1 MIIKLLSGYNS
12 YYNHKIKVHSD
23 YETWVVHT
31 INNVNFN
38 PNDNVRTEHICN
50 YDGENGDVNYMLLIE
65 ENLEGGLDTIVS
77 RWFVLDAIRL
87 RNGQCRFILKRDVVA
102 DYIYQVITSTCIVHK
117 GYIRDY
123 NDPAIYNRDGN
134 YNRIKKAEYLLKDE
148 TRTPWVVGYIAKDT
162 AEAEITASYA
172 DIGEATYEVN
182 GIENWEHYNK
192 SYSVSYSVTTWF
204 RFTADFRSDYALPA
218 KFKDEYVFNR
228 DTLIRKTH
236 EKGEYTGGLTFRYD
250 GSGPAVQQVL
260 ANIRVPAYYN
270 MVNAWAETA
279 YDYIDED
286 DITPLSGRII
296 KDTNTGIYYRIKL
309 DYTEGD
315 YTKRTPPSDILTF
328 LNDNLIYDP
337 PALGD
342 SISGTPDDDTWKLAI
357 TTQKVAIQLEQ
368 IFNNISTTITT
379 DRNHLEDAPYDMF
392 CIPYGNL
399 LVRYGGLTETFTTNK
414 NAAIPLAT
422 AISEQLGAKCYD
434 IQLLPYFP
442 CQEILRNNDTNLRV
456 TRTKFNLVKD
466 SYGNN
471 VSVMIWARTSEFT
484 FNIGSSLSN
493 LPAQYDALSKKV
505 RHETLMYRICS
516 PNYASAFEFSP
527 AANNGVTRY
536 IVSCTYKPYDPYIHI
551 NPYFNEDGLYGGNY
565 NDARGLI
572 CSGDFSLTQV
582 SDAWVNYQLQN
593 KNFQRMFDRQIE
605 SLELQQRV
613 GKVQDVVGATVGT
626 AQGAATGAIM
636 GAPGGGYGI
645 AAGAIIGGVG
655 SLAGGIADIT
665 LNQQLREDQLGL
677 TRFNF
682 NAQLD
687 NIRALPDTLTKVST
701 LNPQNKI
708 FPFVEKYEAT
718 DDEIKLC
725 KESITWQGM
734 TINKIGTISDYRN
747 LDLEECFIQAT
758 LLRSDIRDNHIIDA
772 IADEL
777 NKGVYFERGGLL

>member
-50 YDGENGDVNYMLLIE
+50 YDGENGDVNYMLLVE

-87 RNGQCRFILKRDVVA
+87 RNGQCRFILKRDVIA
-102 DYIYQVITSTCIVHK
+102 DYIYQVITSTCIIHK

-162 AEAEITASYA
+162 AEAEITASFA
-172 DIGEATYEVN
+172 DISEATYEVA
-182 GIENWEHYNK
+182 GIENWEHYNQ
-192 SYSVSYSVTTWF
+192 SYAVSYSVTTWF

-218 KFKDEYVFNR
+218 KFKDEYAFNR

-250 GSGPAVQQVL
+250 GSGPAVQQAL

-270 MVNAWAETA
+270 MINAWAENA

-286 DITPLSGRII
+286 DITQLSGRII
-296 KDTNTGIYYRIKL
+296 KDTNTGIYYRINL
-309 DYTEGD
+309 DYTDGE
-315 YTKRTPPSDILTF
+315 YTKRTPPSDILAF

-342 SISGTPDDDTWKLAI
+342 SISGTPNNDTWKLAI

-442 CQEILRNNDTNLRV
+442 CQEILRSNDTNLRV

-466 SYGNN
+466 SYDNN
-471 VSVMIWARTSEFT
+471 ISVIIWARTSEFT

-613 GKVQDVVGATVGT
+613 GKVQDIVGATVGT

-655 SLAGGIADIT
+655 SLAGGIADIA

-747 LDLEECFIQAT
+747 PDLEECFIQAT

>member
-1 MIIKLLSGYNS
+1 MRIELLSGYNS
-12 YYNHKIKVHSD
+12 YYNRQVKVHND
-23 YETWVVHT
+23 YTQWLVYELL
-31 INNVNFN
+31 NVNFN
-38 PNDNVRTEHICN
+38 PSDGVRSEHIIN
-50 YDGENGDVNYMLLIE
+50 YPSDAATPDYLLVYDDDNNI
-65 ENLEGGLDTIVS
+65 IY
-77 RWFVLDAIRL
+77 RWFVLDAVRL
-87 RNGQCRFILKRDVVA
+87 RNGQYRMILKRDVIA
-102 DYIYQVITSTCIVHK
+102 DYIYQVITSTCIIHK
-117 GYIRDY
+117 GYINDY
-123 NDPAIYNRDGN
+123 NDPAIYNKDGN
-134 YNRIKKAEYLLKDE
+134 YNRIKKAEHALKDE
-148 TRTPWVVGYIAKDT
+148 TRIPWVVGYIAKDT
-162 AEAEITASYA
+162 AEAEITASFA
-172 DIGEATYEVN
+172 DIAEATYEVA
-182 GIENWEHYNK
+182 GIENWQHYNK
-192 SYSVSYSVTTWF
+192 SYSVSYNVTTWF

-218 KFKDEYVFNR
+218 KFKDEYAFNR
-228 DTLIRKTH
+228 DILTRKTH
-236 EKGEYTGGLTFRYD
+236 ESGEYTGGLLFRYD

-270 MVNAWAETA
+270 MINSWAENA

-286 DITPLSGRII
+286 DITPLNGRII

-309 DYTEGD
+309 DYTDGD
-315 YTKRTPPSDILTF
+315 YVKRTPPSDIKTF
-328 LNDNLIYDP
+328 LNNNLIYDP
-337 PALGD
+337 PAIGD

-368 IFNNISTTITT
+368 IFNNIGTTITT

-392 CIPYGNL
+392 CIPYGKL
-399 LVRYGGLTETFTTNK
+399 GVRFGGLTDTFTTNK

-442 CQEILRNNDTNLRV
+442 CQEILKDSDTNLRV

-466 SYGNN
+466 SYDNN
-471 VSVMIWARTSEFT
+471 VSVIIWARKSEFT
-484 FNIGSSLSN
+484 FNITSNLSN
-493 LPAQYDALSKKV
+493 LPAQYNALAKKV

-527 AANNGVTRY
+527 AANNGVTKY
-536 IVSCTYKPYDPYIHI
+536 EVSCTYKPYDPYIHI

-613 GKVQDVVGATVGT
+613 GKTQDIVGAIVGT
-626 AQGAATGAIM
+626 GQGAATGAIM
-636 GAPGGGYGI
+636 GAPGGGYGM

-655 SLAGGIADIT
+655 SLAGGIADIS
-665 LNQQLREDQLGL
+665 LNQQLRQDQLNL

-701 LNPQNKI
+701 LNPQNKL
-708 FPFVEKYEAT
+708 FPFVEVYEAT

-725 KESITWQGM
+725 RETITWQGM
-734 TINKIGTISDYRN
+734 TINKISTINNYR
-747 LDLEECFIQAT
+747 DIDGESFIQAT
-758 LLRSDIRDNHIIDA
+758 LLRSDIRDNHLVTA

-777 NKGVYFERGGLL
+777 SQGVYFVSGGIL